1 MNARASSLLD
11 LLWVAHWPGATAAE
25 AEAGPAWRQLAAAGP
40 LLDTCLRRLAFGLA
54 PRPVALPALLDGGE
68 LLVGREAYRLLLE
81 VATGLRSAVAGET
94 NVFGQLREA
103 IAGFQ
108 QQGDAG
114 EARRLR
120 PLLDQLLRDTREIR
134 QQALE
139 GIGGQSY
146 GSLVRRLL
154 AARPD
159 DRLLFI
165 GAGELTRSM
174 LPLFRQH
181 ETALWN
187 RSPVTRPVAA
197 GRVFAPDEALAAAS
211 WATLAVMTTPADAG
225 HDQRWLHQLG
235 SAGIRQLVHLGHRSA
250 SSLAV
255 PAGLGLDLG
264 LATLADVFALATAQA
279 ERRERQLA
287 AARAACA
294 ARAGLL
300 PVEAAGRRPAALLA
314 SA

>member
-1 MNARASSLLD
+1 MNARASALVD
-11 LLWVAHWPGATAAE
+11 LLWVAHWPGTKAT
-25 AEAGPAWRQLAAAGP
+25 PARPGWQQLATTGP
-40 LLDTCLRRLAFGLA
+40 LLDTCLRRLACGLA
-54 PRPVALPALLDGGE
+54 PRPAALPALLDGGE
-68 LLVGREAYRLLLE
+68 LLVGRAAYRLLLE

-103 IAGFQ
+103 ISRFQ
-108 QQGDAG
+108 QHGDAD

-134 QQALE
+134 QQALQ
-139 GIGGQSY
+139 GIGGHSY

-154 AARPD
+154 AAGSG
-159 DRLLFI
+159 DRVLFI

-187 RSPVTRPVAA
+187 RSPVNRPVAA
-197 GRVFAPDEALAAAS
+197 GRVFAPGQTAAAAS
-211 WATLAVMTTPADAG
+211 WATLAVMTTPPDAD
-225 HDQRWLHQLG
+225 HDQRWLQQLAA
-235 SAGIRQLVHLGHRSA
+235 AGIRQLVHLGHRSA
-250 SSLAV
+250 
-255 PAGLGLDLG
+255 AGLAMPASLR
-264 LATLADVFALATAQA
+264 LATLAEVFALAAAQA

-287 AARAACA
+287 AARQACA
-294 ARAGLL
+294 ARAGLFDGTA
-300 PVEAAGRRPAALLA
+300 VAAAPNALLA

>member
-1 MNARASSLLD
+1 MNARANALID
-11 LLWVAHWPGATAAE
+11 LLWVAHWPTGAS
-25 AEAGPAWRQLAAAGP
+25 GPARQRDQQLTSAGP

-54 PRPVALPALLDGGE
+54 PRPAALPSLLDDGE
-68 LLVGREAYRLLLE
+68 LRVGRDAYQLLLE

-94 NVFGQLREA
+94 NVSGQLRAA
-103 IAGFQ
+103 IIRFQ
-108 QQGDAG
+108 QEGNPA

-139 GIGGQSY
+139 GIGGHSY

-154 AARPD
+154 APD
-159 DRLLFI
+159 RNDRVLFI

-187 RSPVTRPVAA
+187 RSAVNRPVAA
-197 GRVFAPDEALAAAS
+197 GRLFAPDESATAAD
-211 WATLAVMTTPADAG
+211 WATLVVMTTPADAT
-225 HDQRWLHQLG
+225 HDNGWLRQLG

-250 SSLAV
+250 ATLPA
-255 PAGLGLDLG
+255 PAGLQLT
-264 LATLADVFALATAQA
+264 TLADVFALAAAQA

-287 AARAACA
+287 AARLACA
-294 ARAGLL
+294 ARAGLFI
-300 PVEAAGRRPAALLA
+300 EAAERRPAALRA